1 MRHSIISLAFLWL
14 AFLWLAFLALSCT
27 ALGQSDL
34 VKNEGIKSPLHQ
46 RNVGKVTFMPKLIP
60 IEDYKETDFLKT
72 YELKEK
78 GDLNIRVF
86 MGNSLTNYLHRLAPE
101 LTAEELTKS
110 GNYQFSFLVDGA
122 LIYREN
128 LHPGAGL
135 AESKNA
141 RTVLR
146 VPLTSTTNEDSW
158 GRFLWNRF
166 MMSGGEDA
174 LTAGTHLLKIEIR
187 PYLKTADIKVG
198 DLIAEG
204 QLQVVITKPGV
215 DEKQIAIQPVKAGSG
230 WEISDDDYDKA
241 KIRELN
247 RRIAENSFKEI
258 TSVVVI
264 KGGKLLIEEYFNGA
278 ERETLHDTRSVG
290 KSFASALVGLA
301 IKDGYIKS
309 ENQTLREFYD
319 LNKFANNSP
328 KKESVTIKSLL
339 SMSSA
344 FDGSDMNEDS
354 PGNEEKMYPT
364 SDWVKFT
371 LDLPMD
377 SKKAVGESWDYF
389 TAGVV
394 LLGDILNKA
403 VPSGLEKYADEKLF
417 KPLGV
422 KKYTWQYTPQKVAST
437 AGGLRMRALD
447 FAKFGQLYKNGG
459 LWNGARIIAQ
469 SWVDSSLTKHLR
481 LPDEGN
487 GFYGYLFWSATYN
500 VNGNQYEAFYSS
512 GNGGNKIFIFRDQ
525 PLVVVITAT
534 AYNKPYAHPQVNR
547 MMEKYILPAIIKP
560 VARPRQ

>member
-1 MRHSIISLAFLWL
+1 
-14 AFLWLAFLALSCT
+14 
-27 ALGQSDL
+27 
-34 VKNEGIKSPLHQ
+34 
-46 RNVGKVTFMPKLIP
+46 
-60 IEDYKETDFLKT
+60 
-72 YELKEK
+72 
-78 GDLNIRVF
+78 
-86 MGNSLTNYLHRLAPE
+86 
-101 LTAEELTKS
+101 
-110 GNYQFSFLVDGA
+110 
-122 LIYREN
+122 
-128 LHPGAGL
+128 
-135 AESKNA
+135 
-141 RTVLR
+141 
-146 VPLTSTTNEDSW
+146 
-158 GRFLWNRF
+158 
-166 MMSGGEDA
+166 
-174 LTAGTHLLKIEIR
+174 
-187 PYLKTADIKVG
+187 
-198 DLIAEG
+198 
-204 QLQVVITKPGV
+204 
-215 DEKQIAIQPVKAGSG
+215 
-230 WEISDDDYDKA
+230 
-241 KIRELN
+241 
-247 RRIAENSFKEI
+247 
-258 TSVVVI
+258 
-264 KGGKLLIEEYFNGA
+264 
-278 ERETLHDTRSVG
+278 
-290 KSFASALVGLA
+290 
-301 IKDGYIKS
+301 
-309 ENQTLREFYD
+309 
-319 LNKFANNSP
+319 
-328 KKESVTIKSLL
+328 
-339 SMSSA
+339 MSSA